1 LHSRAGLFRIL
12 EQMAGPSLGTN
23 DLMILLVLMRLGDD
37 AYGVNIA
44 REIEETRRRPV
55 ALASVY
61 ATLDRLV
68 ERGFAVA
75 ELGEPT
81 AERGGRAKKFFRIT
95 GKGVREVRAAKQSLV
110 KLWKDLPQLG

>member
-1 LHSRAGLFRIL
+1 
-12 EQMAGPSLGTN
+12 MAGGSSLGTA
-23 DLMILLVLMRLGDD
+23 DLTILLVLMRLGDE
-37 AYGVNIA
+37 AYGVTIG
-44 REIEETRRRPV
+44 REIEENTRRPV

-68 ERGFAVA
+68 ERGFAVS

-95 GKGVREVRAAKQSLV
+95 GKGIREVRAAKQSFV
-110 KLWKDLPQLG
+110 RLWKDLPQLG

>member
-1 LHSRAGLFRIL
+1 
-12 EQMAGPSLGTN
+12 
-23 DLMILLVLMRLGDD
+23 
-37 AYGVNIA
+37 
-44 REIEETRRRPV
+44 V

-68 ERGFAVA
+68 ERGLAIS

-95 GKGVREVRAAKQSLV
+95 GKGLRAVRAAKQSLV
-110 KLWKDLPQLG
+110 KLWKDLPQLA

>member
-1 LHSRAGLFRIL
+1 
-12 EQMAGPSLGTN
+12 MAAPSLGTN

-37 AYGVNIA
+37 AYGVTIA
-44 REIEETRRRPV
+44 RAVEDTTRRPV

-68 ERGFAVA
+68 ERGLAIS

-81 AERGGRAKKFFRIT
+81 AERGGRAKKYFKIT
-95 GKGVREVRAAKQSLV
+95 GKGVRAVRSAKESLIR
-110 KLWKDLPQLG
+110 LWKDLPQLT